1 MDREAFDS
9 LVTRMDTAM
18 IVLTVSDGD
27 ERAGCMVGFHTQCS
41 IEPRQYAIWVSKT
54 NHTYGVAVRSRHLAV
69 HLLGEQD
76 RALAEHF
83 GGLTGDEVDKF
94 ADVEWEPGPDGVP
107 LLATLPEPVRAPGH
121 RAARR
126 RRRSRVRHRRAG
138 RRVGDGRFTPLRF
151 HSVEHMEPGH
161 DPD

>member
-1 MDREAFDS
+1 MDRAAFDS

-18 IVLTVSDGD
+18 IVLTASDGD

-54 NHTYGVAVRSRHLAV
+54 NHTHGVAVRSRHLAV
-69 HLLGEQD
+69 HLLGDQD

-107 LLATLPEPVRAPGH
+107 LLASCPNRFVLRVVAQHDDGGDHVCVIAEPIDAS
-121 RAARR
+121 ATAE
-126 RRRSRVRHRRAG
+126 
-138 RRVGDGRFTPLRF
+138 FTPLRF